1 VEQDQKPR
9 ERSFIRELVPDWRP
23 TREQQLWATRSVIML
38 VAVLSVLTLIG
49 LPFDIT
55 LWNWMDLLIIP
66 VVLAIGGYL
75 FTRSEAVLGA
85 ARPRSKTGRAQTLW
99 RGLEGNPAKAR
110 KSTKRGGGDEECKP
124 RLQPFVVHAH
134 KGRRASSRTRVT
146 DFNAGGEIYL
156 DWAPDG
162 DRIVFSVRGSEVTD
176 TGIYTI
182 NEDDSNLTRV
192 TNPTAGYERRDARS
206 GSRHGRA
213 AP

>member
-99 RGLEGNPAKAR
+99 L
-110 KSTKRGGGDEECKP
+110 
-124 RLQPFVVHAH
+124 
-134 KGRRASSRTRVT
+134 
-146 DFNAGGEIYL
+146 
-156 DWAPDG
+156 
-162 DRIVFSVRGSEVTD
+162 
-176 TGIYTI
+176 
-182 NEDDSNLTRV
+182 
-192 TNPTAGYERRDARS
+192 
-206 GSRHGRA
+206 
-213 AP
+213 